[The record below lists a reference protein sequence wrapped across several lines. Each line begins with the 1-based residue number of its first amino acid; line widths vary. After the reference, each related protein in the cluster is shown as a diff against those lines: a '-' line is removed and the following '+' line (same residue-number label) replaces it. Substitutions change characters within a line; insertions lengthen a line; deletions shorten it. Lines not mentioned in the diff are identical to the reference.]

1 MDQSP
6 KFLVRT
12 AGVWLRNP
20 SLTSTL
26 VKVNKLFFVF
36 LASSP
41 CLPYPLCYFFSFF
54 FFKLAHFIKWNLI
67 LKWNSHCYTW
77 KSYHLQKKKKTK
89 PYKRKCIAIW
99 KKKKSNVYMVED
111 HLNYYF
117 EKCAPGDSD
126 TDTFLIIFGNTSN
139 RDKKTF
145 I

>member
-1 MDQSP
+1 M
-6 KFLVRT
+6 
-12 AGVWLRNP
+12 
-20 SLTSTL
+20 
-26 VKVNKLFFVF
+26 
-36 LASSP
+36 
-41 CLPYPLCYFFSFF
+41 
-54 FFKLAHFIKWNLI
+54 H
-67 LKWNSHCYTW
+67 
-77 KSYHLQKKKKTK
+77 SYL
-89 PYKRKCIAIW
+89 